1 MKYKKGTFVIVPN
14 INELKGK
21 KPELQSIFLRLCCYA
36 NEEGGCFPS
45 RTRLAKECGMN
56 IKTIDKYMKE
66 LVDEKFIDKK
76 LRKVKDSNQNLS
88 NYYNILIKEDYEE
101 TNLEYPQR
109 AIAEVVANIKPYTE
123 KGATIENDITQGSEQ
138 NSTVTI
144 SNITIPNITISTE
157 LTLPTHR
164 GKLAHQRL
172 DSIYIDL
179 YYNLYLSK
187 PSVSDIGKRL
197 KIFKDLL
204 GVYTELQI
212 AMLLI
217 TFFNWNGMDNNSS
230 KDRDFFTN
238 NAHAIHLFKY
248 NINKFELYIKNVSG
262 YKVEFENSNKD
273 LLEFIGNWIINLT
286 NKI

>member
-14 INELKGK
+14 LDILEGK
-21 KPELQSIFLRLCCYA
+21 PTEMQTLFMWICSYA
-36 NEEGGCFPS
+36 NDEGQCFPS
-45 RTRLAKECGMN
+45 RSVLSRKCGVT
-56 IKTIDKYMKE
+56 IKTIDKYIKVLVELGILEKTLRRKE
-66 LVDEKFIDKK
+66 GKK
-76 LRKVKDSNQNLS
+76 ENTSNLYQIATPE
-88 NYYNILIKEDYEE
+88 NITTLPTE
-101 TNLEYPQR
+101 TNDPTPSE
-109 AIAEVVANIKPYTE
+109 
-123 KGATIENDITQGSEQ
+123 TITTTPSHPNDP
-138 NSTVTI
+138 VTI

-204 GVYTELQI
+204 SVYTELQI
-212 AMLLI
+212 AILLI